1 MSAKKE
7 KTFKK
12 PCFIGTQKQK
22 IINIKIKV
30 QRQNKK
36 KKK

>member
-7 KTFKK
+7 KPFKK
-12 PCFIGTQKQK
+12 LCFIGTQKQK

-30 QRQNKK
+30 QMQNKK
-36 KKK
+36 NK